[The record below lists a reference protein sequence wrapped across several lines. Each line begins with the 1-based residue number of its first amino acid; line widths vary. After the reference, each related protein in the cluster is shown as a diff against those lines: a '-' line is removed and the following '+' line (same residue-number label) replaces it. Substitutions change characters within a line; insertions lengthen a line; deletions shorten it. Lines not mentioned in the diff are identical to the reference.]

1 MKNNLLNKI
10 KLAVVGLGYVGLPI
24 AVEFGKKRKVVGY
37 DYNNKR
43 ISQLKNFVDITNEV
57 SKKELKA
64 IKKKVYFTSNPSEIS
79 SCNFFIITVPTPVK
93 KNNVPDFSFLILAS
107 EMIGQLLK
115 KGDIVVYESTVYP
128 GATEEICLPILE
140 EKSKLKLNK
149 DFFLGYSPERINPG
163 DKKHKLANVIKIV
176 SASNKKSLKIIND
189 LYLEVVKAGVF
200 KASSI
205 KVAEASKVIENTQR
219 DLNIALVNELSQ
231 IFNKL
236 NIDTEEVLKGASTKW
251 NFIKFTPGLVGGHCI
266 GVDPYFLTF
275 KSKKAGYNPKIILA
289 GRNLNDNM
297 PNFVSTKLID
307 FLKERKK
314 IFKQSKILIM
324 GLTFKENCP
333 DIRNSKV
340 FNLISILS
348 KQFKMI
354 DCYDPWVGDIKK
366 NIEFKK
372 INFLKKNYYDVVIL
386 CVKHDQFINL
396 GIKKIRTLC
405 KKDGIIYDLKY
416 LFPKNFTDL
425 RI

>member
-140 EKSKLKLNK
+140 KKSKLKLNK

-266 GVDPYFLTF
+266 GVDPYYLTF

-314 IFKQSKILIM
+314 FFKQSKILIM

-354 DCYDPWVGDIKK
+354 DCYDPWVRDIKK

-416 LFPKNFTDL
+416 LFSKNFTDL
-425 RI
+425 RL

>member
-1 MKNNLLNKI
+1 
-10 KLAVVGLGYVGLPI
+10 
-24 AVEFGKKRKVVGY
+24 
-37 DYNNKR
+37 
-43 ISQLKNFVDITNEV
+43 LKNFVDITNEV

-93 KNNVPDFSFLILAS
+93 KSNVPDFSFLILAS

>member
-1 MKNNLLNKI
+1 MKNHLLNKI
-10 KLAVVGLGYVGLPI
+10 KLAVIGLGYVGLPVAI
-24 AVEFGKKRKVVGY
+24 EFGKKRKVTAY
-37 DYNNKR
+37 DYNIKR

-64 IKKKVYFTSNPSEIS
+64 IKNKVYFTNHPSDLS

-93 KNNVPDFSFLILAS
+93 KNNFPDFSFLISAS
-107 EMIGQLLK
+107 ETIGQFLK

-140 EKSKLKLNK
+140 KKSQLKLNK

-163 DKKHKLANVIKIV
+163 DKKHKLSNVIKIV

-251 NFIKFTPGLVGGHCI
+251 NFMKFIPGLVGGHCI
-266 GVDPYFLTF
+266 GVDPHYLTF
-275 KSKKAGYNPKIILA
+275 KSKKVGYNPKIILA

-314 IFKQSKILIM
+314 FFKQSKILIM

-333 DIRNSKV
+333 DIRNSKI
-340 FNLISILS
+340 FNLVNILS
-348 KQFKMI
+348 KKFKMI
-354 DCYDPWVGDIKK
+354 DCYDPWVQDIKK
-366 NIEFKK
+366 NNQFKK
-372 INFLKKNYYDVVIL
+372 VNFLKKNYYDVVIL
-386 CVKHDQFINL
+386 CVRHSQFINM

-405 KKDGIIYDLKY
+405 KKEGIIYDLKY
-416 LFPKNFTDL
+416 LFSKNFTDL
-425 RI
+425 RL

>member
-1 MKNNLLNKI
+1 MEDKKI
-10 KLAVVGLGYVGLPI
+10 AIIGLGYVGLPL

-275 KSKKAGYNPKIILA
+275 KSKKAGYNPVPLASTDILSGLQTGLIDAIPTMPIYALAQQSFGIANHMLDLKWGVLLA
-289 GRNLNDNM
+289 GIIIDKRTWNKIPSKYHEELVKIAQEISRKHQATNLLAETQSIDAMKQYGLQIHTPTEREVELWKSEVKNM
-297 PNFVSTKLID
+297 ENNLRGNVIPKDVYDKVIELTKD
-307 FLKERKK
+307 
-314 IFKQSKILIM
+314 
-324 GLTFKENCP
+324 
-333 DIRNSKV
+333 
-340 FNLISILS
+340 
-348 KQFKMI
+348 
-354 DCYDPWVGDIKK
+354 
-366 NIEFKK
+366 
-372 INFLKKNYYDVVIL
+372 
-386 CVKHDQFINL
+386 
-396 GIKKIRTLC
+396 
-405 KKDGIIYDLKY
+405 
-416 LFPKNFTDL
+416 
-425 RI
+425 

>member
-1 MKNNLLNKI
+1 MKNHLLNKI
-10 KLAVVGLGYVGLPI
+10 KLAVVGLGYVGLPVAI
-24 AVEFGKKRKVVGY
+24 EFGKKRKVIAY
-37 DYNNKR
+37 DYTTKR

-64 IKKKVYFTSNPSEIS
+64 IKKKVYFTSNPTEIS

-93 KNNVPDFSFLILAS
+93 KNNFPDFSFLILAS

-140 EKSKLKLNK
+140 KKSKLKLNK

-163 DKKHKLANVIKIV
+163 DKKHKLSNVIKIV

-189 LYLEVVKAGVF
+189 LYLEVVKVGVF

-251 NFIKFTPGLVGGHCI
+251 NFMKFTPGLVGGHCI
-266 GVDPYFLTF
+266 GVDPHYLTF
-275 KSKKAGYNPKIILA
+275 KSKKVGYNPKIILA

-314 IFKQSKILIM
+314 FFKQSKILIM

-333 DIRNSKV
+333 DIRNSKI
-340 FNLISILS
+340 FNLVNILS
-348 KQFKMI
+348 KKFKMI
-354 DCYDPWVGDIKK
+354 DCYDPWVQDIKK
-366 NIEFKK
+366 NNQFKK

-386 CVKHDQFINL
+386 CVRHRQFINM

-416 LFPKNFTDL
+416 LFSKNFTDL
-425 RI
+425 RL

>member
-266 GVDPYFLTF
+266 GVDPYYLTF

>member
-43 ISQLKNFVDITNEV
+43 ISQLKNFVDITTEV

>member
-251 NFIKFTPGLVGGHCI
+251 NFIKFTPGLVG
-266 GVDPYFLTF
+266 
-275 KSKKAGYNPKIILA
+275 
-289 GRNLNDNM
+289 
-297 PNFVSTKLID
+297 
-307 FLKERKK
+307 
-314 IFKQSKILIM
+314 
-324 GLTFKENCP
+324 
-333 DIRNSKV
+333 
-340 FNLISILS
+340 
-348 KQFKMI
+348 
-354 DCYDPWVGDIKK
+354 
-366 NIEFKK
+366 
-372 INFLKKNYYDVVIL
+372 
-386 CVKHDQFINL
+386 
-396 GIKKIRTLC
+396 
-405 KKDGIIYDLKY
+405 
-416 LFPKNFTDL
+416 
-425 RI
+425 

>member
-93 KNNVPDFSFLILAS
+93 KSNVPDFSFLILAS